1 MFVFYH
7 KPTCSTSRSALELL
21 KSLTRDKIEIVEY
34 LKDVPTQQELKE
46 LVKKLGIK
54 PEGLVRKKEQIY
66 KDEYE
71 GKKITGA
78 EWIRI
83 LSKNPILI
91 ERPVIINGDKAVIAR
106 PIERVYELTGK
117 QPKSKTKE

>member
-1 MFVFYH
+1 
-7 KPTCSTSRSALELL
+7 
-21 KSLTRDKIEIVEY
+21 VEY

-46 LVKKLGIK
+46 LVKKLNIK

-71 GKKITGA
+71 GKQITGA

-91 ERPVIINGDKAVIAR
+91 ERPIVIKGDKAVIAR
-106 PIERVYELTGK
+106 PIERVNELTGK
-117 QPKSKTKE
+117 QPKSKNKE